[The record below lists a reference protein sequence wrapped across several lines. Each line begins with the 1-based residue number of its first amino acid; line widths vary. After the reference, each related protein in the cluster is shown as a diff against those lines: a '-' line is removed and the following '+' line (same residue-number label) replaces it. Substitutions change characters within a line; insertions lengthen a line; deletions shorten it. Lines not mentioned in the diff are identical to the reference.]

1 MSIIII
7 AAIGNNGVIGKGNEL
22 PWEKPIIEDMANF
35 RNLTFGKIVVM
46 GKRTWKSLG
55 SKPLKE
61 RAVNIIL
68 THDKI
73 FTAEGATIVHEKET
87 ILYLAKKQDIF
98 IIGGTEIYSTFIP
111 FAERMHLTFVRKN
124 FPGDVYFPEYD
135 EYEWETIVNGNLPIK
150 KDTERSPYQI
160 EYQILNRILPV
171 RKKVAI

>member
-1 MSIIII
+1 MIIII
-7 AAIGNNGVIGKGNEL
+7 AVMGNGGVIGKDGNL

-35 RNLTFGKIVVM
+35 RNLTLGKIVVM
-46 GKRTWKSLG
+46 GKRTWKSIG
-55 SKPLKE
+55 SIPLKG
-61 RAVNIIL
+61 RVANIIL
-68 THDKI
+68 TNDEM
-73 FTAEGATIVHEKET
+73 FTADGAIIVNEKEL
-87 ILYLAKKQDIF
+87 ILSLAENQDVF
-98 IIGGTEIYSTFIP
+98 IIGGAEIYATFIP

-135 EYEWETIVNGNLPIK
+135 EYEWETIVNGDLPIK